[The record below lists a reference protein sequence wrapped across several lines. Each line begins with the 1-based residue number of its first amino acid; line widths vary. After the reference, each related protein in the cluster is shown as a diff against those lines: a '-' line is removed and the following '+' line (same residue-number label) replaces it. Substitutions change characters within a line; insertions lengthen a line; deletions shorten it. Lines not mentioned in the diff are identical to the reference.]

1 MPSTLKHPGM
11 LLGISAVMH
20 LLVDGLCVCC
30 LYLMAASSGVVG
42 FVGVF
47 LTYNILAFMTQ
58 PFTGLLV
65 DKMERRH
72 WVLLVS
78 MSLLSIAVLAASM
91 VVAAGTVKAGML
103 AVAVLLG
110 FGNSLFHVW
119 GGKQVV
125 ITHGNDM
132 PALGLFVSTGALGLS
147 LGVVFY
153 SWFLLQAFLLVLCL
167 LAEAYVGMDG
177 RSDRSDRSVRSVRS
191 DRSDRSDRS
200 GGVEIAS
207 RYGMGFVLASMA
219 ALVAFV
225 LFRSFTG
232 ELFSSGAGVNKT
244 QVVVLLMGAVAMLGK
259 MAGGWLAKWFGIVP
273 SMVVVL
279 LFVMVC
285 FVVGG
290 SNLAILLTGIFMTNC
305 TMPVTLYLANVVL
318 EGREGLA
325 FGILAAALIP
335 GYLLAVF

>member
-1 MPSTLKHPGM
+1 M
-11 LLGISAVMH
+11 LGISAAMH

-30 LYLMAASSGVVG
+30 LYLLADASGLG
-42 FVGVF
+42 GLAGVF

-58 PFTGLLV
+58 PFTGMLV
-65 DKMERRH
+65 DRMGRRH

-78 MSLLSIAVLAASM
+78 LSLLALAVLAASL
-91 VVAAGTVKAGML
+91 VVAAGAPRVGML
-103 AVAVLLG
+103 AVAVLMG
-110 FGNSLFHVW
+110 CGNSLFHVW
-119 GGKQVV
+119 GGKQTV

-132 PALGLFVSTGALGLS
+132 PAMGVFVSTGAMGLS
-147 LGVVFY
+147 LGVVFH
-153 SWFLLQAFLLVLCL
+153 SWVLLQVFLLVLCL
-167 LAEAYVGMDG
+167 LALAYVSMDGLDG
-177 RSDRSDRSVRSVRS
+177 RSALSAQSIQDNRNIPPRPSKAV
-191 DRSDRSDRS
+191 
-200 GGVEIAS
+200 S
-207 RYGMGFVLASMA
+207 RYGTGFVWVSMA

-232 ELFSSGAGVNKT
+232 EVFSSGAGIEKT
-244 QVVVLLMGAVAMLGK
+244 QVVVLLMGAAAMAGK

-279 LFVMVC
+279 LAVILCFFVGRSEVAM
-285 FVVGG
+285 
-290 SNLAILLTGIFMTNC
+290 LLTGVFMINC

-335 GYLLAVF
+335 GYLLAVS

>member
-1 MPSTLKHPGM
+1 M

-167 LAEAYVGMDG
+167 LAVAYVGMDG
-177 RSDRSDRSVRSVRS
+177 RSDRSDRSVRS
-191 DRSDRSDRS
+191 DRSDWN

-232 ELFSSGAGVNKT
+232 ELFSSGAGVGKT

-259 MAGGWLAKWFGIVP
+259 MAGGWFAKWFGIVP

-318 EGREGLA
+318 EGKEGLA

>member
-1 MPSTLKHPGM
+1 MTAANLKAI
-11 LLGISAVMH
+11 GIATFLH
-20 LLVDGLCVCC
+20 FLVDGLCVCS
-30 LYLMAASSGVVG
+30 LYLMTGTATTTDMLA
-42 FVGVF
+42 FF

-167 LAEAYVGMDG
+167 LAVAYVGMDG
-177 RSDRSDRSVRSVRS
+177 RSVRSDRSVRSNRS
-191 DRSDRSDRS
+191 DWN

-232 ELFSSGAGVNKT
+232 ELFSSGAGVGKT

>member
-1 MPSTLKHPGM
+1 M

-167 LAEAYVGMDG
+167 LAVAYVGMDG
-177 RSDRSDRSVRSVRS
+177 RSDRSVRS
-191 DRSDRSDRS
+191 DRSDWN

-279 LFVMVC
+279 LFVTVC

-318 EGREGLA
+318 EGKEGLA

>member
-167 LAEAYVGMDG
+167 LAVAYVGMDG
-177 RSDRSDRSVRSVRS
+177 RSDRSDRSG
-191 DRSDRSDRS
+191 RS

-232 ELFSSGAGVNKT
+232 ELFSSGAGVGKT

-305 TMPVTLYLANVVL
+305 TMPITLYLANVVL
-318 EGREGLA
+318 EGKEGLA

>member
-167 LAEAYVGMDG
+167 LAVAYVGMDG
-177 RSDRSDRSVRSVRS
+177 RSDRSVRS
-191 DRSDRSDRS
+191 DRSDWN

-232 ELFSSGAGVNKT
+232 ELFSSGAGVGKT

-318 EGREGLA
+318 EGKEGLA

>member
-1 MPSTLKHPGM
+1 M

-167 LAEAYVGMDG
+167 LA
-177 RSDRSDRSVRSVRS
+177 
-191 DRSDRSDRS
+191 
-200 GGVEIAS
+200 
-207 RYGMGFVLASMA
+207 
-219 ALVAFV
+219 VA
-225 LFRSFTG
+225 
-232 ELFSSGAGVNKT
+232 
-244 QVVVLLMGAVAMLGK
+244 
-259 MAGGWLAKWFGIVP
+259 
-273 SMVVVL
+273 
-279 LFVMVC
+279 
-285 FVVGG
+285 
-290 SNLAILLTGIFMTNC
+290 
-305 TMPVTLYLANVVL
+305 
-318 EGREGLA
+318 
-325 FGILAAALIP
+325 
-335 GYLLAVF
+335 